1 VCIYIYMFA
10 IPSLVNEV
18 DLYKSNS
25 CYFFFRFNLVKF
37 KKITKNFELISF
49 FTNLKSN
56 LN

>member
-1 VCIYIYMFA
+1 MCVYIYMFA